1 VQGDVVF
8 WDLRGQAPV
17 RAMEVH
23 RSPMTALAVHGHAP
37 LFAWGSHNQ
46 FIKVFDFN
54 GNCLNTIRYHDGFL
68 GQVSRAVAHAM
79 SLRCCCCTALA
90 LRAPALAALRS
101 LTTPSSR
108 LPRLLWRSASGPSR
122 ASPST
127 RPSRC
132 WRRARPILS

>member
-68 GQVSRAVAHAM
+68 GQVSRAVAHAT
-79 SLRCCCCTALA
+79 SLRCCCTALA
-90 LRAPALAALRS
+90 PRAPALAALRS
-101 LTTPSSR
+101 LTT
-108 LPRLLWRSASGPSR
+108 LFPRLSRPLSRSASGPCR

-132 WRRARPILS
+132 LRRARRTRS